1 MKPNFT
7 RIKSDE
13 NTEENK
19 YFKSKKI
26 DKQNKN
32 SNNLTRNLPT
42 RSQNIDMSNYL
53 KYKTQDSP
61 MMSPLSNSISPN
73 SSVSGPVSPF
83 SLNANKSSTFKP
95 IMECSFCKTNGE
107 KKEIYS
113 SHNLK
118 DSLGKLLC
126 PILREFKCPKCG
138 ESGDYA
144 HTNKYCPVTQRK
156 KKENKIKKLSLI
168 D

>member
-1 MKPNFT
+1 
-7 RIKSDE
+7 
-13 NTEENK
+13 
-19 YFKSKKI
+19 
-26 DKQNKN
+26 
-32 SNNLTRNLPT
+32 
-42 RSQNIDMSNYL
+42 
-53 KYKTQDSP
+53 
-61 MMSPLSNSISPN
+61 
-73 SSVSGPVSPF
+73 
-83 SLNANKSSTFKP
+83 
-95 IMECSFCKTNGE
+95 MECSFCKTNGE